1 MKTQKTNK
9 KQVSVKNLT
18 VCLNTYKNLSNFFTN
33 LSKTAKI
40 YVKKFGFSK
49 KMLYLCNVKNKKTKN
64 PKK

>member
-1 MKTQKTNK
+1 MKTQKTGK

-18 VCLNTYKNLSNFFTN
+18 VCLNTYKKLSKFFAN

-49 KMLYLCNVKNKKTKN
+49 KMLYLCNVN
-64 PKK
+64 

>member
-1 MKTQKTNK
+1 MKTKKIDK
-9 KQVSVKNLT
+9 KQISVKNII
-18 VCLNTYKNLSNFFTN
+18 VCRNTYKNLSNFFIN

-49 KMLYLCNVKNKKTKN
+49 KMLYLCNVKIKKTKN